1 VFCVHEKA
9 LGVGPV
15 DSGIRR
21 SKFVFFYI
29 DDAFSLDVQQL
40 MAGRVGLVHVRQ
52 PFAVSALTGATE
64 ALTRTEWNALLEIP
78 TSEWLPSAEVP
89 IDSER
94 LGHLVR
100 RGILLSDVAD
110 VELDR
115 VLRREENLSATEW
128 NPFAALYHFMT
139 QWDDVRVVE
148 SIEPTMADFLA
159 TYGDP
164 PPAFHRRDDAV
175 GTVELPLV
183 SHAHPLY
190 DILDRRRTCRTF
202 DMDSPLAIEDLATVL
217 YAAFGCHTWAP
228 VHEDI
233 IAVGKTSPSG
243 GGLHPIE
250 VYPLVLNVEGLDC
263 GLYHYQVRGHQLEI
277 IERMSRPEARR
288 LADEFAAG
296 QSFVSEAHVVL
307 IMTARF
313 YRNYWKYRRHP
324 RAYAVVLMDAAHL
337 SQTLYL
343 VCTERRLGA
352 FITAAING
360 RNIERRLKLDGI
372 AEGAIALSGFGIPA
386 VSDRTSEPRF
396 IPYDPVRSLDEAP

>member
-1 VFCVHEKA
+1 
-9 LGVGPV
+9 
-15 DSGIRR
+15 
-21 SKFVFFYI
+21 
-29 DDAFSLDVQQL
+29 
-40 MAGRVGLVHVRQ
+40 MAGRVSLVNVRQ
-52 PFAVSALTGATE
+52 PFAVSALTGAAE
-64 ALTRTEWNALLEIP
+64 ALTRMEWNALLEIP
-78 TSEWLPSAEVP
+78 TGEWLPSAEVP

-94 LGHLVR
+94 IGHLVR
-100 RGILLSDVAD
+100 RGILLSDLAD
-110 VELDR
+110 VELDG
-115 VLRREENLSATEW
+115 VLRREKDLSATVW

-148 SIEPTMADFLA
+148 SGNPGEVDSGVSSPSAMAASIEPTMADFVA

-175 GTVELPLV
+175 GTIELPRV
-183 SHAHPLY
+183 SHTHPLY
-190 DILDRRRTCRTF
+190 DILDRRRTCRAF

-228 VHEDI
+228 VHGDI

-250 VYPLVLNVEGLDC
+250 VYPFVLNVEGLDC
-263 GLYHYQVRGHQLEI
+263 GLYHYQVESHRLEI

-296 QSFVSEAHVVL
+296 QGFVSEAHVVL
-307 IMTARF
+307 VMTARF

-324 RAYAVVLMDAAHL
+324 RAYAVVLMDAGHL

-343 VCTERRLGA
+343 VCTERGLGA

-386 VSDRTSEPRF
+386 VSGRTSEPHF
-396 IPYDPVRSLDEAP
+396 VPFDPVRALGEAP